1 MTQDDFP
8 KHLICTLCYSAFAL
22 TGLLFLTTA
31 PYSKSREIRV
41 HALQSIFL
49 TAGFMVL
56 WFSITMVSLA
66 MPNFLALAFGLI
78 MSTFWFAFLGCWG
91 VAMFKA
97 YNRQR
102 LEVPVISELAEKFA

>member
-1 MTQDDFP
+1 MAQDDLP
-8 KHLICTLCYSAFAL
+8 KHVVCTLCYSVFAL

-31 PYSKSREIRV
+31 PYSKCREIRI

-49 TAGFMVL
+49 TGGFMVL
-56 WFSITMVSLA
+56 WFSLTLVSLA
-66 MPNFLALAFGLI
+66 MPKFLALVFGLL
-78 MSTFWFAFLGCWG
+78 MSVFWFAFLGCWG

-102 LEVPVISELAEKFA
+102 LALPVISELAEKFA